1 MLTCQRLFKPL
12 VFSFLSLIS
21 LFSLTSC
28 GGDREIESS
37 QAAVAQIKPSEST
50 KENDK
55 QFLVRAVEMKYEQ
68 ILLGKLAQR
77 RSTTQEIVDLA
88 KLLEEYNRET
98 KSSLASLGI
107 IKSIPVPSV
116 PTPSAQAAYDKLNEA
131 SVEDFDVTYV
141 RYAVQ
146 GYNDAIAHFEN
157 GARGNL
163 DPDIKSKASSMIPD
177 MRTHLSRAMELDA
190 RMNPM
195 SEVIR

>member
-1 MLTCQRLFKPL
+1 MLTCQRPFKTL

-21 LFSLTSC
+21 FFSLTSC
-28 GGDREIESS
+28 GGDREIEAS
-37 QAAVAQIKPSEST
+37 QVAVAQIKPAEST

-55 QFLVRAVEMKYEQ
+55 QFLVRAVEMRYEQ

-77 RSTTQEIVDLA
+77 RSTTQEIIDLA

-131 SVEDFDVTYV
+131 SVEEFDVTYV

-157 GARGNL
+157 AARGNL
-163 DPDIKSKASSMIPD
+163 DPDIKSKAS
-177 MRTHLSRAMELDA
+177 
-190 RMNPM
+190 
-195 SEVIR
+195 

>member
-1 MLTCQRLFKPL
+1 MLTCQRPFKTL

-21 LFSLTSC
+21 FFSLTSC
-28 GGDREIESS
+28 GGDREIEAS
-37 QAAVAQIKPSEST
+37 QVAVAQIKPAEST

-55 QFLVRAVEMKYEQ
+55 QFLVRAVEMRYEQ

-77 RSTTQEIVDLA
+77 RSTTQEIIDLA

-116 PTPSAQAAYDKLNEA
+116 PPPSAQAAYDKLNEA
-131 SVEDFDVTYV
+131 SVEEFDVTYV
-141 RYAVQ
+141 RYALQ
-146 GYNDAIAHFEN
+146 GYNDAMAHFEN
-157 GARGNL
+157 ASRGNL

-177 MRTHLSRAMELDA
+177 MRTHLTKAMELDA
-190 RMNPM
+190 RLNPM
-195 SEVIR
+195 SEAVR